1 MALRGF
7 IFGVSPFDVGTL
19 VGAAAVVLAS
29 ALLASALPA
38 IAAARV
44 DPMIPLRNQ

>member
-7 IFGVSPFDVGTL
+7 IFGVSPFDGATL